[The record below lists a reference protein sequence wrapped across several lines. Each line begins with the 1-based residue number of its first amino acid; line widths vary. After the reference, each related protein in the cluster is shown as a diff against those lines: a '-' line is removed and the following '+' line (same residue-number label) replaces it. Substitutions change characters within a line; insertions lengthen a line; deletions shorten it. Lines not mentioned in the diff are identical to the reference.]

1 MIQIISAY
9 CQINDCKYTK
19 KVKFDKLISNLN
31 VLTQN
36 MLQKDDFSV
45 LSRIYTIFSEKSSN
59 NYLVSNLII
68 MLIYSY
74 SLLGEECY
82 YTILKKKTE

>member
-1 MIQIISAY
+1 MTIQ
-9 CQINDCKYTK
+9 KYTK